1 MIFDSHA
8 HYDDARFDEDREE
21 LISAL
26 YEQGI
31 KKVMNVGSDLASIKN
46 VLEFVK
52 NYRSREETNDNI
64 VSVEKERLDSKNFP
78 DFYGAVGIHP
88 SETEDLKETDIGYLK
103 SVAMNDGI
111 VAVGEIGLDYYYDEP
126 EADIQKK
133 WFHRQLDLAE
143 ELKLPVII
151 HSRDACQDTLD
162 ILRQRKKVTGV
173 IHCFSYTKET
183 AAEYVKMGYYIGVGG
198 VVTFKN
204 AKKLKEAVEAVPMD
218 RILLETDCPYL
229 APEPYRGTRNS
240 SLMIPYIIEEIARIK
255 GIEPAQVE
263 ETAWK
268 NTHKLF
274 QITE

>member
-21 LISAL
+21 LLSSL

-31 KKVMNVGSDLASIKN
+31 KKVLNVGSDLASIGN
-46 VLEFVK
+46 VLEYVRIYGNKVK
-52 NYRSREETNDNI
+52 NNI
-64 VSVEKERLDSKNFP
+64 SP

-88 SETEDLKETDIGYLK
+88 SETENLKEQDIDYLK
-103 SVAMNDGI
+103 GATAHDGI
-111 VAVGEIGLDYYYDEP
+111 VAIGEIGLDYHYDDP

-133 WFHRQLDLAE
+133 WFHLQLDLAE
-143 ELKLPVII
+143 EMKLPVII

-162 ILRQRKKVTGV
+162 ILKERKNLTGV

-183 AAEYVKMGYYIGVGG
+183 ALEYVKMGYYIGVGG

>member
-8 HYDDARFDEDREE
+8 HYDDARFDEDRED
-21 LISAL
+21 LLSSL
-26 YEQGI
+26 YQQGI
-31 KKVMNVGSDLASIKN
+31 RKVMNVGSDLASIGHVSEYIK
-46 VLEFVK
+46 K
-52 NYRSREETNDNI
+52 YRNCTT
-64 VSVEKERLDSKNFP
+64 FP
-78 DFYGAVGIHP
+78 EFYGAVGIHP
-88 SETEDLKETDIGYLK
+88 SETEDLKEQDLAYLRTAA
-103 SVAMNDGI
+103 SHERIAAI
-111 VAVGEIGLDYYYDEP
+111 GEIGLDYHYDEP

-133 WFHRQLDLAE
+133 WFRLQLDLAE
-143 ELKLPVII
+143 EMKLPVII

-162 ILRQRKKVTGV
+162 ILRERKDLTGV

-183 AAEYVKMGYYIGVGG
+183 AAEYVKMGYYIGIGG

-204 AKKLKEAVEAVPMD
+204 AKKLKEAVEVIPMD

-240 SLMIPYIIEEIARIK
+240 SLLIPYIIEEIARIK
-255 GIEPAQVE
+255 GLEPAQVE

>member
-21 LISAL
+21 LLSSL

-31 KKVMNVGSDLASIKN
+31 KKVMNVGSDLASIKD
-46 VLEFVK
+46 VLEYVK
-52 NYRSREETNDNI
+52 KYQSRNGNHNAVLSEY
-64 VSVEKERLDSKNFP
+64 EKNDSKYFP

-88 SETEDLKETDIGYLK
+88 SETENLSEKDLEYLK
-103 SVAMNDGI
+103 SAALQDGI
-111 VAVGEIGLDYYYDEP
+111 VAIGEIGLDYYYDEP

-133 WFHRQLDLAE
+133 WFHLQLDLAE
-143 ELKLPVII
+143 ERNLPVII
-151 HSRDACQDTLD
+151 HSRDACQDTLE
-162 ILRQRKKVTGV
+162 ILKERKNVTGV
-173 IHCFSYTKET
+173 IHCFSYSKET

-204 AKKLKEAVEAVPMD
+204 AKKLKEAVESIPME
-218 RILLETDCPYL
+218 RIVLETDCPYL
-229 APEPYRGTRNS
+229 APEPHRGTRNS

-268 NTHKLF
+268 NTHRLF
-274 QITE
+274 HIVQ

>member
-31 KKVMNVGSDLASIKN
+31 KKVLNVGSDLESIKN
-46 VLEFVK
+46 VLGFVK
-52 NYRSREETNDNI
+52 KYHHE
-64 VSVEKERLDSKNFP
+64 NFP

-88 SETEDLKETDIGYLK
+88 SETENLKEKDIDYLR
-103 SVAMNDGI
+103 SIALNDGI
-111 VAVGEIGLDYYYDEP
+111 VAIGEIGLDYFYDEP
-126 EADIQKK
+126 EAELQKQ
-133 WFHRQLDLAE
+133 WFQRQLDLAE
-143 ELKLPVII
+143 ELNLPVII

-162 ILRQRKKVTGV
+162 ILRQRKNVIGV
-173 IHCFSYTKET
+173 VHCFSYTKEI
-183 AAEYVKMGYYIGVGG
+183 AAEYVKMGYYIGIGG

-204 AKKLKEAVEAVPMD
+204 AKKLKEAVEIIPMD
-218 RILLETDCPYL
+218 KILLETDCPYL
-229 APEPYRGTRNS
+229 APEPHRGTRNS

-255 GIEPAQVE
+255 GIDPAQVE
-263 ETAWK
+263 DAAWE

-274 QITE
+274 HIAK

>member
-21 LISAL
+21 LLYSL

-31 KKVMNVGSDLASIKN
+31 KKVMNVGSDLASIGK
-46 VLEFVK
+46 VLEYVK
-52 NYRSREETNDNI
+52 KYQSRNGNHNAVLSEY
-64 VSVEKERLDSKNFP
+64 EKNDSKYFP

-88 SETEDLKETDIGYLK
+88 SETENLNGKDLEYLK
-103 SVAMNDGI
+103 SAASQDGI
-111 VAVGEIGLDYYYDEP
+111 VAIGEIGLDYYYDEP

-133 WFHRQLDLAE
+133 WFHLQLDLAE
-143 ELKLPVII
+143 ERNLPVII
-151 HSRDACQDTLD
+151 HSRDACQDTLE
-162 ILRQRKKVTGV
+162 ILKERKNVTGV

-183 AAEYVKMGYYIGVGG
+183 AAEYVKMGYYIGIGG

-204 AKKLKEAVEAVPMD
+204 AKKLKEAVESIPME
-218 RILLETDCPYL
+218 RIVLETDCPYL
-229 APEPYRGTRNS
+229 APEPHRGTRNS

-263 ETAWK
+263 EAAWK
-268 NTHKLF
+268 NTHRLF
-274 QITE
+274 HIAQ

>member
-31 KKVMNVGSDLASIKN
+31 KKVLNVGSDLESIKN

-52 NYRSREETNDNI
+52 KYRHRKETNNNVVPD
-64 VSVEKERLDSKNFP
+64 ETERSDLKNFP

-88 SETEDLKETDIGYLK
+88 SETENLKEKDIEYFK
-103 SVAMNDGI
+103 SIALNDGI
-111 VAVGEIGLDYYYDEP
+111 VAIGEIGLDYFYDEP
-126 EADIQKK
+126 EAELQKQ

-143 ELKLPVII
+143 ELNLPVII

-173 IHCFSYTKET
+173 IHCFSYTKEI

-204 AKKLKEAVEAVPMD
+204 AKKLKETVEAIPMD

-229 APEPYRGTRNS
+229 APEPHRGTRNS

-255 GIEPAQVE
+255 GMEAAQVE
-263 ETAWK
+263 AAAWE

-274 QITE
+274 HIAK